1 MLPVNNP
8 PYPLETSLFTE
19 LHQSTMLTII
29 ISPNGLNG
37 LKTAFPEKT
46 GKLLLPGSNYVWRTV
61 KHRWTYLV

>member
-8 PYPLETSLFTE
+8 PLSTGNVSFTE
-19 LHQSTMLTII
+19 LHQSTMFTII